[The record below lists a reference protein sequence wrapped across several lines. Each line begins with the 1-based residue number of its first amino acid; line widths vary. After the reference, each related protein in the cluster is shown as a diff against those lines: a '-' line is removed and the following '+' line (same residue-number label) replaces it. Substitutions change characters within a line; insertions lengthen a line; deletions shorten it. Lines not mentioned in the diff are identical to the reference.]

1 MCPRVAGLPSSPT
14 LLTAFFYPGPGL
26 SFIFCWWL
34 EYNST
39 FPHSG
44 GMLYSFRSPGRVN
57 RCILWSARKYF
68 PRPLLL
74 RLLSR
79 AQISDCKE
87 LSDSSLSQKFAKL
100 SQPGAF
106 IQVQEIT
113 RCRRSPGAVVTT
125 RCICAGA
132 VVITRCIAL
141 RSDHQQ
147 GRIKYRR
154 VNMLRRSSKLLEV
167 LNETAEIVPQLQK
180 CNAKSCFFFFN
191 FSIFFFFFF

>member
-113 RCRRSPGAVVTT
+113 RCSCHNQVHLC
-125 RCICAGA
+125 RCSCHNQ
-132 VVITRCIAL
+132 VHCIAFW
-141 RSDHQQ
+141 
-147 GRIKYRR
+147 
-154 VNMLRRSSKLLEV
+154 SSAGKDQ
-167 LNETAEIVPQLQK
+167 T
-180 CNAKSCFFFFN
+180 
-191 FSIFFFFFF
+191 

>member
-1 MCPRVAGLPSSPT
+1 MQWVNNFNIRLLFLSTREVYCIRKDT
-14 LLTAFFYPGPGL
+14 LLLSGTLDPVCCHSGLCFYLLPGERVWLVSCLLASWRYVSEGRRSSLL
-26 SFIFCWWL
+26 SYTLNCLLLPWTRTLFHILLMIGIQFHI
-34 EYNST
+34 ST
-39 FPHSG
+39 FRR
-44 GMLYSFRSPGRVN
+44 MLYSFRSPGRVN

-113 RCRRSPGAVVTT
+113 
-125 RCICAGA
+125 
-132 VVITRCIAL
+132 
-141 RSDHQQ
+141 
-147 GRIKYRR
+147 
-154 VNMLRRSSKLLEV
+154 
-167 LNETAEIVPQLQK
+167 
-180 CNAKSCFFFFN
+180 
-191 FSIFFFFFF
+191 

>member
-106 IQVQEIT
+106 VQVLLSQPSALHCVLIISREGSNIEGSI
-113 RCRRSPGAVVTT
+113 CFGDHPNCWRSWM
-125 RCICAGA
+125 
-132 VVITRCIAL
+132 
-141 RSDHQQ
+141 
-147 GRIKYRR
+147 K
-154 VNMLRRSSKLLEV
+154 
-167 LNETAEIVPQLQK
+167 LQK
-180 CNAKSCFFFFN
+180 
-191 FSIFFFFFF
+191 